1 MKKYMIVPYQEPK
14 ISLHEKKINSILKN
28 NNINKDNKIKLI
40 NHILINNKRKNE
52 NKTKLPD
59 DSREQNER
67 FEVDDQ
73 VFYEPFQINES
84 YNREPFEEEEEL
96 EETEDES
103 FSNALLPPLTR
114 SQGDIDTPWR
124 KTPRA
129 NRKVSQKRK
138 LLTSD
143 EEPIKKQS
151 KLDKDKP
158 IKIIDTINIDKKIKK
173 AKKNVNKENNKTQS
187 TNTQKEIN
195 TNKPK
200 KTTSSK
206 QDISMRD
213 VTQEGNGWKKY

>member
-1 MKKYMIVPYQEPK
+1 
-14 ISLHEKKINSILKN
+14 
-28 NNINKDNKIKLI
+28 
-40 NHILINNKRKNE
+40 LINNKRKNE
-52 NKTKLPD
+52 IQSKLPD

-143 EEPIKKQS
+143 ENLLK
-151 KLDKDKP
+151 
-158 IKIIDTINIDKKIKK
+158 NK
-173 AKKNVNKENNKTQS
+173 AN
-187 TNTQKEIN
+187 
-195 TNKPK
+195 
-200 KTTSSK
+200 
-206 QDISMRD
+206 
-213 VTQEGNGWKKY
+213 

>member
-28 NNINKDNKIKLI
+28 NNINKENKIKLI

-129 NRKVSQKRK
+129 IRKVSQKRK

-151 KLDKDKP
+151 
-158 IKIIDTINIDKKIKK
+158 
-173 AKKNVNKENNKTQS
+173 
-187 TNTQKEIN
+187 
-195 TNKPK
+195 
-200 KTTSSK
+200 
-206 QDISMRD
+206 
-213 VTQEGNGWKKY
+213 

>member
-28 NNINKDNKIKLI
+28 NNKNKDNKIKLI
-40 NHILINNKRKNE
+40 NQILINNKRKNE

-59 DSREQNER
+59 YSREQNER

-73 VFYEPFQINES
+73 DFYEPFQINES
-84 YNREPFEEEEEL
+84 YNRTPIQEEEEL

-129 NRKVSQKRK
+129 Y
-138 LLTSD
+138 
-143 EEPIKKQS
+143 S
-151 KLDKDKP
+151 KYHK
-158 IKIIDTINIDKKIKK
+158 
-173 AKKNVNKENNKTQS
+173 KENCLPQMKNLLKNKA
-187 TNTQKEIN
+187 N
-195 TNKPK
+195 
-200 KTTSSK
+200 
-206 QDISMRD
+206 
-213 VTQEGNGWKKY
+213 

>member
-1 MKKYMIVPYQEPK
+1 MKDLRLMI
-14 ISLHEKKINSILKN
+14 
-28 NNINKDNKIKLI
+28 
-40 NHILINNKRKNE
+40 
-52 NKTKLPD
+52 
-59 DSREQNER
+59 
-67 FEVDDQ
+67 
-73 VFYEPFQINES
+73 FYEPFQINES
-84 YNREPFEEEEEL
+84 YNREPFQEEEEL

-129 NRKVSQKRK
+129 NKKVSQKRK

-151 KLDKDKP
+151 KLDKEKP
-158 IKIIDTINIDKKIKK
+158 IKIKDTINIDKKIKK
-173 AKKNVNKENNKTQS
+173 AKKNVNKEKQS

-200 KTTSSK
+200 KTISSK